1 MTDVLLKVLVV
12 GDCNCGKTSICMRY
26 VSTLASRLTVS
37 LRLAVSSRLGDS
49 SSVRCWLAVKTTHP
63 PLSSPRPARYTS
75 QHYREEY
82 KSTVG
87 VDFNLK
93 VVNIDGVNA
102 SVQLWD
108 IAGQDR
114 YISMARAYYQSS
126 QGAIIVYDVTNTASF
141 EHVTKWKRE
150 IDEKVQL
157 PSGEPLPVVLVG
169 NKCDLEP
176 GFALPNMDAYTRKHG
191 FIAHLQTSAK
201 SNINVNECMETL
213 IKNIMARGEVVSK
226 QQALNEERDTISA
239 QLSADA
245 ASNGKGCC

>member
-1 MTDVLLKVLVV
+1 M
-12 GDCNCGKTSICMRY
+12 C
-26 VSTLASRLTVS
+26 
-37 LRLAVSSRLGDS
+37 
-49 SSVRCWLAVKTTHP
+49 
-63 PLSSPRPARYTS
+63 RYTS

-93 VVNIDGVNA
+93 VVHIDGVNL

-126 QGAIIVYDVTNTASF
+126 QGAIIVYDVTNEASF

-157 PSGEPLPVVLVG
+157 PSGDPLPVVLAG
-169 NKCDLEP
+169 NKCDLEA
-176 GFALPNMDAYTRKHG
+176 GFALPDMDAYCRKHG
-191 FIAHLQTSAK
+191 FIGHLTTSAK
-201 SNINVNECMETL
+201 SNINVNECMDTL
-213 IKNIMARGEVVSK
+213 IHTIMAQGDVISD
-226 QQALNEERDTISA
+226 QQALHEERDTMSA

-245 ASNGKGCC
+245 TSNGKGCC

>member
-1 MTDVLLKVLVV
+1 
-12 GDCNCGKTSICMRY
+12 
-26 VSTLASRLTVS
+26 
-37 LRLAVSSRLGDS
+37 
-49 SSVRCWLAVKTTHP
+49 
-63 PLSSPRPARYTS
+63 
-75 QHYREEY
+75 
-82 KSTVG
+82 VG
-87 VDFNLK
+87 VDFNLQ